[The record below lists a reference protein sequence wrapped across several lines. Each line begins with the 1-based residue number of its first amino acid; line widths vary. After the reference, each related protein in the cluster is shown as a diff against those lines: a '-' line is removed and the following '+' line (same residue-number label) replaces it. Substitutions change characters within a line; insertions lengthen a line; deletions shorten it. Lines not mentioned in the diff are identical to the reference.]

1 VTLLTEHFV
10 DTLLANGIGARSK
23 AAGKSPNKQVGTCH
37 DNEDEREREERERE
51 RERERDEEER
61 QMGTLIFIPP
71 PSPPAQKAE
80 EEAEADAP
88 VDLMD
93 EKHGAAS
100 EDDADLV
107 AEVRRLVG
115 QVINH
120 PVSESV

>member
-1 VTLLTEHFV
+1 MIT
-10 DTLLANGIGARSK
+10 RM
-23 AAGKSPNKQVGTCH
+23 
-37 DNEDEREREERERE
+37 REREKRERERE
-51 RERERDEEER
+51 RERERGGGEAD
-61 QMGTLIFIPP
+61 GYPHIYSSSF
-71 PSPPAQKAE
+71 PPAQKAE

>member
-1 VTLLTEHFV
+1 MIT
-10 DTLLANGIGARSK
+10 RM
-23 AAGKSPNKQVGTCH
+23 
-37 DNEDEREREERERE
+37 RERE
-51 RERERDEEER
+51 REREEER

-71 PSPPAQKAE
+71 PSPAQKAE
-80 EEAEADAP
+80 AEAEAEAP

-93 EKHGAAS
+93 DKYGAAS